1 MDKKTI
7 VIILEAVVIIFVIF
21 FMWKYFDTKLNVSD
35 QNLKA
40 AKGEITTLK
49 LKNNE
54 LLQIRDSYIIKERD
68 LEQQLGISKK
78 EIKELGKKLESS
90 ITYISNLES
99 QINSGEIIT
108 VRDSIVYVSNNLA
121 SVNFSY
127 SDKWIKINGVN
138 NLEFKRDSLTNIQTI
153 LNNINITSNLKLGLT
168 DKNQIFVKSD
178 NPYLTFSQIE
188 GAYLDKDVA
197 QIKKVKFTWGFQ
209 FGFGANYGLIN
220 KKMDVGPY
228 AGFGVE
234 LSF

>member
-1 MDKKTI
+1 MDKKTLI
-7 VIILEAVVIIFVIF
+7 IILEAIVIIFVVF
-21 FMWKYFDTKLNVSD
+21 FMWKYFDAKLNVSD

-54 LLQIRDSYIIKERD
+54 LLQIRDSYVIKEKD
-68 LEQQLGISKK
+68 LEEQLGISKK
-78 EIKELGKKLESS
+78 EIKELEKKLDSS

-99 QINSGEIIT
+99 QINSGKIIT

-138 NLEFKRDSLTNIQTI
+138 NLEFKTDSLTNIQTT
-153 LNNINITSNLKLGLT
+153 LNDINITSNLKVGLT
-168 DKNQIFVKSD
+168 DNNQIFVKSD

-197 QIKKVKFTWGFQ
+197 QVKKVKFSWGFQ
-209 FGFGANYGLIN
+209 FGFGVNYGLIN
-220 KKMDVGPY
+220 KKMDAGPY
-228 AGFGVE
+228 AGFGIG